1 MVSKDKEDLEHHT
14 LNSNPNDT
22 LAPVVASQACPLAKS
37 ANMGLTSHE
46 TLEQR
51 LTWKIKCESH
61 HTGQIYLIQLANVTE
76 HLL

>member
-1 MVSKDKEDLEHHT
+1 MVSKDKEDLEYHT

-22 LAPVVASQACPLAKS
+22 LAPVVTSQACPLAKS

>member
-1 MVSKDKEDLEHHT
+1 MVSKDKEDLEYHT
-14 LNSNPNDT
+14 LNSSPNDT
-22 LAPVVASQACPLAKS
+22 LAPVVTSQACPLAKS

-46 TLEQR
+46 ILEQR